1 MKLSNGYCVC
11 KKGYFQNDMGRC
23 SKCKDDGC
31 EICKAQGR
39 GMCVRCLDSG
49 SIVVEGQCVN
59 CSREWRKYPD
69 QCSNVSRK
77 CGYNKPAKNPNR
89 KKSNK
94 KRNYKLSLDYLKPCW
109 NRFKAKKMYPAFKR
123 CFGVKVGNLKEDTD
137 FETVYN
143 FEENSGEL
151 NIEVNF
157 MTTVVASSSVVIFT
171 NDAGAFSD
179 LQNTENMV
187 ENVSLTSFADQY
199 ALEQTTAAEE

>member
-1 MKLSNGYCVC
+1 
-11 KKGYFQNDMGRC
+11 
-23 SKCKDDGC
+23 
-31 EICKAQGR
+31 
-39 GMCVRCLDSG
+39 
-49 SIVVEGQCVN
+49 
-59 CSREWRKYPD
+59 
-69 QCSNVSRK
+69 
-77 CGYNKPAKNPNR
+77 
-89 KKSNK
+89 
-94 KRNYKLSLDYLKPCW
+94 
-109 NRFKAKKMYPAFKR
+109 MYPAFKR